1 MDRTPVTSAEINALP
16 DHLRSFV
23 HDLETRCDPAGDT
36 RRLRLVEDENR
47 MLRNKVQELNREIA
61 DMERSVEHYKADIML
76 LEKDLDTLK
85 KVGLIAHQMSNSIYN
100 LKQGSDWEIAKPH
113 LIGLQEEYDALVNSK

>member
-1 MDRTPVTSAEINALP
+1 MTSAEINALP
-16 DHLRSFV
+16 DRLRSFV

-61 DMERSVEHYKADIML
+61 DMERSVEHYKADISL
-76 LEKDLDTLK
+76 LEKDRLHLG
-85 KVGLIAHQMSNSIYN
+85 KVKLIATQMSNSIYN
-100 LKQGSDWEIAKPH
+100 MKQGGRENWEEGR
-113 LIGLQEEYDALVNSK
+113 LVMVGLQEEYDDLLRRDK